1 MTKTV
6 LILGASGKIGRHS
19 ATAFWNAGW
28 QVRLFDRSR
37 DDMTEAA
44 RGCDV
49 IVNGLNPPN
58 YHDWAG
64 IIPKIT
70 AQVIA
75 AARAS
80 GAMVVIPGNVYNF
93 GRVSHD
99 IDEGTPQTPCSRKGR
114 IRVEMERAYRDSGVQ
129 TLILRAG
136 NFIDPERNGDVM
148 SMLILSAI
156 KRGRITAMGD
166 PAAMQPYAYMPDW
179 ARAVVSLVEMRDQL
193 ARFEDVP
200 FPGHSFTLNELRA
213 RLEAELRRPLRVSRF
228 PWWAM
233 RLASPVWELAR
244 ELLEMRYLWDMPHR
258 LSGEKFH
265 RLLPGFEFSDPR
277 EVMLAGL
284 PPKIHPDQ
292 PVPAGAQ
299 GGVPAG
305 VAGAGPVHTGALDRP
320 V

>member
-1 MTKTV
+1 MTKKV
-6 LILGASGKIGRHS
+6 LILGASGKIGRH
-19 ATAFWNAGW
+19 AAPAFWNAGW
-28 QVRLFDRSR
+28 QVRLFDRAR

-44 RGCDV
+44 QGCDV

-58 YHDWAG
+58 YHNWAEL
-64 IIPKIT
+64 IPAIT
-70 AQVIA
+70 EQVIA

-93 GRVSHD
+93 GRVNGE
-99 IDEGTPQTPCSRKGR
+99 ITETTAQTPCSRKGK
-114 IRVEMERAYRDSGVQ
+114 IRVEMERAYRDAGVK

-148 SMLILSAI
+148 SLLLLSAI
-156 KRGRITAMGD
+156 KRGKVTALGD
-166 PAAMQPYAYMPDW
+166 PDAMQPYAYMPDW
-179 ARAVVSLVEMRDQL
+179 ARAAVSLAEMRDRL

-200 FPGHSFTLNELRA
+200 FPGHSFTVNDLRA
-213 RLEAELRRPLRVSRF
+213 RLEGELHRSLRLSRF

-244 ELLEMRYLWDMPHR
+244 ELLEMRYLWDMPHS
-258 LSGEKFH
+258 LSGEKFNL
-265 RLLPGFEFSDPR
+265 LLPGFEFSETR

-292 PVPAGAQ
+292 PVAAGAQ
-299 GGVPAG
+299 RGVPAG
-305 VAGAGPVHTGALDRP
+305 LAGAGPENAGA
-320 V
+320 